1 MCKPAPRS
9 RQITMPAPHCSVFY
23 RPDALPVAQP
33 TASKHWRHPLK
44 TQWTVNSI
52 NYKVLRKN
60 RVLLLILSWSTN
72 GLLRERSPYL
82 LNAGSLM
89 PVSCTASISL
99 KTIDTWTQISSVIYA
114 TIYFV
119 TQHSRVSTV
128 VTYCASASVLARS
141 LHSWLIDA
149 LEFSDKSIGFS
160 NRWSQLRLF
169 TARCSSS
176 RR

>member
-1 MCKPAPRS
+1 MS
-9 RQITMPAPHCSVFY
+9 DLY
-23 RPDALPVAQP
+23 
-33 TASKHWRHPLK
+33 PLK

-89 PVSCTASISL
+89 PVSYTASISL

-176 RR
+176 RRQFYNEWYSSLILILYRAISRIHGNICKLHHQ